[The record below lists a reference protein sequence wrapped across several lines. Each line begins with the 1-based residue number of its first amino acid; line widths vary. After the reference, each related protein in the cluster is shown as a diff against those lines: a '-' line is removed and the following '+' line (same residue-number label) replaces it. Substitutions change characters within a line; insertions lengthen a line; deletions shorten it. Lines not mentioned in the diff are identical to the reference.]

1 MIKSAKYG
9 EEEAESSYCS
19 KNYSLTLWEIFPI
32 YKVWFAYLH
41 LILGIKSLLPYRG
54 LIFRETK
61 DFEIGISADKYLFC
75 VLSAFIYLFITN
87 FPYEVGWP
95 AGELKTL
102 DGLP

>member
-1 MIKSAKYG
+1 MIKSTKDG

-19 KNYSLTLWEIFPI
+19 KNYSLTFWEIFLI
-32 YKVWFAYLH
+32 YRVWFANLY
-41 LILGIKSLLPYRG
+41 LILGIKSLLPYQG

-61 DFEIGISADKYLFC
+61 DLEIGISADKYLFC

-87 FPYEVGWP
+87 FSYEVGWP
-95 AGELKTL
+95 AGGLQTL